1 VVEIRILKP
10 DELHIWVRL
19 RLDALADAPGVFGD
33 TVLQVS
39 QRSEEEWRESLLE
52 RDGSLLIAFDGQ
64 LPVGM
69 ARVSRSKERPGSAG
83 LYSMWVAPAARR
95 NGVGKALMDSAFV
108 WAEQRQTHEMIL
120 FVAQGN
126 DDAKRLYL
134 RAGFVETGRLQPLR
148 SNPAVQMEEM
158 VRRIRPK

>member
-1 VVEIRILKP
+1 
-10 DELHIWVRL
+10 
-19 RLDALADAPGVFGD
+19 
-33 TVLQVS
+33 
-39 QRSEEEWRESLLE
+39 
-52 RDGSLLIAFDGQ
+52 
-64 LPVGM
+64 
-69 ARVSRSKERPGSAG
+69 
-83 LYSMWVAPAARR
+83 MWVAPAARR